1 MHCWTKVATRKLRVV
16 AVDEV
21 SATRTL
27 SMHCVIRTPSQI
39 TLAVLV
45 SGWAH
50 VLHAM
55 YKPWGAGTVMYA
67 LQHGSL
73 FVTSFVF
80 LMVRA
85 ISVVVADDFS
95 SVLRVRH
102 ARRELVGYRWTRP
115 SRPYLI
121 YLSLFYLTSHCCV
134 PVVHGIVM
142 VVTPTLHV
150 YHRVCCSR

>member
-1 MHCWTKVATRKLRVV
+1 MADYSLNAAALLWRGPPA
-16 AVDEV
+16 
-21 SATRTL
+21 
-27 SMHCVIRTPSQI
+27 QI

-85 ISVVVADDFS
+85 LACDRRRCGCVGVVCTS
-95 SVLRVRH
+95 SR
-102 ARRELVGYRWTRP
+102 
-115 SRPYLI
+115 SS
-121 YLSLFYLTSHCCV
+121 SLFY
-134 PVVHGIVM
+134 
-142 VVTPTLHV
+142 
-150 YHRVCCSR
+150 